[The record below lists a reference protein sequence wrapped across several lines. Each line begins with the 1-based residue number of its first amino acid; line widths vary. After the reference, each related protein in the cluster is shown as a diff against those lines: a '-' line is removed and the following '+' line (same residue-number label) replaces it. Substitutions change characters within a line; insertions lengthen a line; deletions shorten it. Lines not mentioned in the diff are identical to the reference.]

1 MAKFF
6 FCTLILLGTL
16 TKAFA
21 QQDTLSV
28 EEKEQLM
35 VEELKNP
42 EDQGFGINLYDPL
55 APSKAAF
62 YSAVV
67 PGLGQVY
74 NRSYWKVPLVY
85 AAIGTTAYFFV
96 ENNRQY
102 NRYRNAYKERITG
115 QIDEFDGVLSNQNL
129 IDAQKQFRSNR
140 DLSLLLV
147 FGAYMLNVID
157 ANVDAHLQQ
166 FNVSENLSVKPSAQQ
181 DFLTGGLNFG
191 LSLNFKL

>member
-1 MAKFF
+1 MIKFF
-6 FCTLILLGTL
+6 FCVLFTLSLQ
-16 TKAFA
+16 FSYA

-28 EEKEQLM
+28 EEKESLM
-35 VEELKNP
+35 LEELKNT
-42 EDQGFGINLYDPL
+42 EDEGFGINLYDPL

-85 AAIGTTAYFFV
+85 AAIGTTAYFFID
-96 ENNRQY
+96 NNKQY
-102 NRYRNAYKERITG
+102 NRYRDAYKQRLTG

-147 FGAYMLNVID
+147 FGAYILNIVD

-166 FNVSENLSVKPSAQQ
+166 FNVTENLSLKPEAQQ
-181 DFLTGGLNFG
+181 NFLTGGLNFG

>member
-1 MAKFF
+1 MIKFF
-6 FCTLILLGTL
+6 FCVLFTLSLQ
-16 TKAFA
+16 FSYA

-28 EEKEQLM
+28 EEKESLM
-35 VEELKNP
+35 LEELKNT
-42 EDQGFGINLYDPL
+42 EDEGFGINLYDPL

-85 AAIGTTAYFFV
+85 AAIGTTAYFFID
-96 ENNRQY
+96 NNKQY
-102 NRYRNAYKERITG
+102 NRYRDAYKQRLTG

-147 FGAYMLNVID
+147 FGAYVLNIVD

-166 FNVSENLSVKPSAQQ
+166 FNVTENLSLKPEAQQ
-181 DFLTGGLNFG
+181 NFLTGGLNFG

>member
-1 MAKFF
+1 MIKFF
-6 FCTLILLGTL
+6 FCVL
-16 TKAFA
+16 FA
-21 QQDTLSV
+21 LSALFSYSQQDTLSV
-28 EEKEQLM
+28 EEKESLM
-35 VEELKNP
+35 LEELKNT
-42 EDQGFGINLYDPL
+42 EDESFGINLYDPL

-85 AAIGTTAYFFV
+85 AAIGTTAYFFI
-96 ENNRQY
+96 ENNKQY
-102 NRYRNAYKERITG
+102 NRYRDAYKQRLTG
-115 QIDEFDGVLSNQNL
+115 QVDEFNGVLSNQNL

-147 FGAYMLNVID
+147 FGAYILNVVD

-166 FNVSENLSVKPSAQQ
+166 FNISENLSLKPNAQQ
-181 DFLTGGLNFG
+181 NFLTGGLDFG

>member
-1 MAKFF
+1 MIKFF
-6 FCTLILLGTL
+6 FCVLFTLSLQ
-16 TKAFA
+16 FSYA
-21 QQDTLSV
+21 QQDNLSV
-28 EEKEQLM
+28 EEKESLM
-35 VEELKNP
+35 LEELKNT
-42 EDQGFGINLYDPL
+42 EDEGFGINLYDPL

-85 AAIGTTAYFFV
+85 AAIGTTAYFFI
-96 ENNRQY
+96 NNNKQY
-102 NRYRNAYKERITG
+102 NRYRDAYKQRLTG

-147 FGAYMLNVID
+147 FGAYVLNIVD

-166 FNVSENLSVKPSAQQ
+166 FNVTENLSLKPEAQQ
-181 DFLTGGLNFG
+181 NFLTGGLNFG

>member
-1 MAKFF
+1 MNKFF
-6 FCTLILLGTL
+6 FFLILTL
-16 TKAFA
+16 CTWFSFS

-35 VEELKNP
+35 IEELKNP
-42 EDQGFGINLYDPL
+42 EDEGFGINLYDPL

-67 PGLGQVY
+67 PGLGQIY

-96 ENNRQY
+96 ENSRQY
-102 NRYRNAYKERITG
+102 NKYRDAYKQRLTG
-115 QIDEFDGVLSNQNL
+115 QIDDFDGILTNQNL

-166 FNVSENLSVKPSAQQ
+166 FNVTENLSLKPDAQQ

-191 LSLNFKL
+191 LSLNLKL

>member
-1 MAKFF
+1 MIKFF
-6 FCTLILLGTL
+6 FCVLFTLSLQ
-16 TKAFA
+16 FSYA

-28 EEKEQLM
+28 EEKESLM
-35 VEELKNP
+35 LEELKNT
-42 EDQGFGINLYDPL
+42 EDEGFGINLYDPL

-85 AAIGTTAYFFV
+85 AAIGTTAYFFI
-96 ENNRQY
+96 NNNKQY
-102 NRYRNAYKERITG
+102 NRYRDAYKQRLTG

-147 FGAYMLNVID
+147 FGAYILNIVD

-166 FNVSENLSVKPSAQQ
+166 FNISENLSLKPNAQQ
-181 DFLTGGLNFG
+181 NFLTGGLDFG